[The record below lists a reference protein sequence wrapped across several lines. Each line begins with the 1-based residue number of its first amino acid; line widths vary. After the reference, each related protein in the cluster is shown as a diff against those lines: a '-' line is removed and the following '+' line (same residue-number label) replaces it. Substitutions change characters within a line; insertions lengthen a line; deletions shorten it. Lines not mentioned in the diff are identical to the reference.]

1 MKEAVLWLLQRSEAL
16 ERLAFG
22 ARQKSGESRV
32 AAISD
37 GGAVKEA
44 VLWLL
49 QRSEALERLA
59 FGARQ
64 EKSGGI
70 RLGAKTLDL
79 YRMY

>member
-1 MKEAVLWLLQRSEAL
+1 MKEAFLWLLQRSEAL

-22 ARQKSGESRV
+22 ARQEKSGESRV

-64 EKSGGI
+64 RKAEESV
-70 RLGAKTLDL
+70 
-79 YRMY
+79 